1 MVASKAIEGLCGRRW
16 ALQTTFPSAS
26 WTVSLNSVR
35 IEVPMSIRSNLK
47 VAILLITF
55 AITFAVVASAQV
67 PTGVIAGVVRDPS
80 GAALPGANVN
90 VTSQGTGFSRSAATS
105 ERGEFSISAL
115 LPGNYEVSLEAPG
128 FQRLVRHVTVEAGT
142 TTTTDFEPPIGPVTE
157 SIAVG
162 EAAPQIHYDSHT
174 VSGVVTQKQ
183 IEDLPLN
190 GRSYLELAKLE
201 PGVQPP
207 TRASS
212 NRTFV
217 PLLGSPG
224 GTNGR
229 GTRVTVDGGS
239 VMSIGNGG
247 SSLGLSQ
254 EAVQEFQVSTV
265 NFDLSTGPT
274 FSGSIN
280 VVTRSGNN
288 DLHGTAFYYFRDHN
302 LSAYPALNRD
312 PANPDPFFQRRQF
325 GFALGGPIRR
335 DRVFFF
341 GNWERN
347 EQRGVSTTTLTGDFA
362 RLSGITASPLFGD
375 QASVRFDGLLSN
387 RHTAFIRY
395 SHDGTRAFGPA
406 TNQSNAYESTWLR
419 QLAWA
424 DQSLLGLTSLLRPTL
439 INDVRFSYFFLSS
452 SQRPPRQEDC
462 PGCLGTGA
470 PTINIP
476 QAGLS
481 IGESSIS
488 LNLGRRFHFS
498 DSLSSQRGPH
508 NLRFGVE
515 WEHNR
520 GGPIGWSNEPVTMT
534 LFSPARVRT
543 YNAQAPANLRI
554 PLPPAFL
561 TLTDILS
568 LPLQSFSIGIGDP
581 RVPQENGGTARA
593 WSTARLFF
601 QDTWRLERR
610 LTLNYGLAWSI
621 DRDQNYDLTK
631 PAFLAP
637 ILGTNGLGPTRKN
650 W

>member
-1 MVASKAIEGLCGRRW
+1 M
-16 ALQTTFPSAS
+16 
-26 WTVSLNSVR
+26 SVL
-35 IEVPMSIRSNLK
+35 SNLK
-47 VAILLITF
+47 VAILLMTF
-55 AITFAVVASAQV
+55 AGFASAQV
-67 PTGVIAGVVRDPS
+67 PTGTIAGVARDPS
-80 GAALPGANVN
+80 GAALAKAHVSVKSP
-90 VTSQGTGFSRSAATS
+90 TTGFSRSSLTS
-105 ERGEFSISAL
+105 ERGEFSFPAL
-115 LPGNYEVSLEAPG
+115 LPGDYEVSLEAEG
-128 FQRLVRHVTVEAGT
+128 FERLVRRVTVEAGT
-142 TTTTDFEPPIGPVTE
+142 TTTTDFSPPVGPVTE
-157 SIAVG
+157 SITVEG
-162 EAAPQIHYDSHT
+162 AAPQMHYDSHT
-174 VSGVVTQKQ
+174 VGGVVTGAQ

-190 GRSYLELAKLE
+190 GRSFLELAKLE

-207 TRASS
+207 SRASS

-274 FSGSIN
+274 FSGAIN

-288 DLHGTAFYYFRDHN
+288 DVHGTAFYYFRDHN

-452 SQRPPRQEDC
+452 SKPTSARGLSWMPRKWCSNNKYSTSRSVHRGVLDKSQSWSSVPFQRLLELAERTSQLAL
-462 PGCLGTGA
+462 GHGLGTQ
-470 PTINIP
+470 P
-476 QAGLS
+476 
-481 IGESSIS
+481 
-488 LNLGRRFHFS
+488 RR
-498 DSLSSQRGPH
+498 
-508 NLRFGVE
+508 
-515 WEHNR
+515 
-520 GGPIGWSNEPVTMT
+520 TT
-534 LFSPARVRT
+534 
-543 YNAQAPANLRI
+543 
-554 PLPPAFL
+554 
-561 TLTDILS
+561 
-568 LPLQSFSIGIGDP
+568 
-581 RVPQENGGTARA
+581 
-593 WSTARLFF
+593 RLV
-601 QDTWRLERR
+601 Q
-610 LTLNYGLAWSI
+610 
-621 DRDQNYDLTK
+621 
-631 PAFLAP
+631 
-637 ILGTNGLGPTRKN
+637 
-650 W
+650 